1 MIQPYV
7 FRFTII
13 YLEVTRILSLIVVFS
28 IVIII
33 HFSFY

>member
-13 YLEVTRILSLIVVFS
+13 YLEVRRILSLIVVFS